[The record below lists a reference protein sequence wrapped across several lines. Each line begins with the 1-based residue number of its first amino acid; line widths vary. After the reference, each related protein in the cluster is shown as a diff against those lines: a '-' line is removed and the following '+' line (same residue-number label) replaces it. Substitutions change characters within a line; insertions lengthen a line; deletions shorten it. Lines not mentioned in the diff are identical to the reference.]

1 MTLSKKM
8 IGNAEE
14 VDSVTNVGFC
24 SNDSDHRC
32 LGTWQASQVNEKVGM
47 SHGTEG
53 WTEHPPEYLLRIHGP
68 LQGAGDRGKMEAN
81 GTLASKP
88 ASSKNRSQVM

>member
-24 SNDSDHRC
+24 SNDSDHWC

-53 WTEHPPEYLLRIHGP
+53 WTE
-68 LQGAGDRGKMEAN
+68 
-81 GTLASKP
+81 
-88 ASSKNRSQVM
+88 

>member
-24 SNDSDHRC
+24 SNDSDHRR

-53 WTEHPPEYLLRIHGP
+53 WTE
-68 LQGAGDRGKMEAN
+68 
-81 GTLASKP
+81 
-88 ASSKNRSQVM
+88 